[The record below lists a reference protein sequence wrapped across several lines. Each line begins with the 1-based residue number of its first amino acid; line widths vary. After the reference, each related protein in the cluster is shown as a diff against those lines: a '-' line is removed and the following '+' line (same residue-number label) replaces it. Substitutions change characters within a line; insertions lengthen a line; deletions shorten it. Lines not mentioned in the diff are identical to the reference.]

1 LIKHFIY
8 SSIVVLS
15 ILSAQDKSSISG
27 FVREVE
33 TGEPIS
39 YANVFI
45 SGTSMGTATNSDG
58 YFVFINLS
66 QGEYEVNVSMIGF
79 GLYKE
84 TINLGID
91 ESVRLDIRMKEEALQ
106 ASEIIVSGTR
116 QKFKKSV
123 ESSTIILDIR
133 DIRNA
138 PAFVEPDVFR
148 TLQMLPGVQTTSDWS
163 SALYVRGSTPDQ
175 NLLMLDGITVY
186 NPYHL
191 GGIFSTFNADA
202 IKEADFRAGGF
213 PARYGGRMGAIL
225 NIINREGNT
234 EKVSGSGNI
243 SLISSKVLLEGPM
256 PKWRNIKGSWMVSGR
271 RTYFDKIID
280 MMNIPTE
287 GGKSNNDDEGTLQF
301 PYYFYDYQVKINTD
315 IGDNNRLTYSRF
327 YGRDILKFGFS
338 DSESGDDGNR
348 RQSDFNINWPW
359 GNKTNGLTWRWIATP
374 NVIVKTFL
382 ARSEYSFNMNFNG
395 GDEFISPSDSTALDG
410 TFIMDT
416 SSIAWGLRFSDTI
429 EDNTLETEVTWLL
442 SEDHKVTTGFH
453 LKDIDF
459 ILAQHF
465 DLTMEALDTTFT
477 PLDMKDSTREI
488 SAYIEDKWNLTPS
501 ILYQIGVR
509 ATHYSLH
516 DSIYVEPRI
525 GLKYNLSDD
534 FSMKLNWGRYHQFLT
549 IANPQDEN
557 FRIVDFWM
565 GIPQD
570 KKASKSEHAILG
582 LEYLSY
588 NNILYR
594 IEGYYKDFDNLL
606 TQKEGDFETEESD
619 TTITTNAINEFWD
632 TDAYVYGLE
641 LLVKKS
647 SGRFTG
653 WLGYTY
659 AKTFYHT
666 DQFGWFQPVFDR
678 THTLN
683 MVSNFKVNER
693 LKMSVS
699 VTTSSGNPFTPI
711 MGRIYT
717 FQQNLRDSLNWIT
730 SDNYLVGD
738 KNSERHGK
746 YFRIDTGLDF
756 TNRSFFGL
764 FEYDW
769 YLQVINVSNHIN
781 VMQYFYRTKT
791 DPNTGNQVGVE
802 RRAFPMFPLI
812 ITAGVKFEF

>member
-1 LIKHFIY
+1 MIKHFVY
-8 SSIVVLS
+8 SIILFILS
-15 ILSAQDKSSISG
+15 LLSAQSKSSISG
-27 FVREVE
+27 FVRDDA

-39 YANVFI
+39 YANVFFT
-45 SGTSMGTATNSDG
+45 GTSLGTATNSDG
-58 YFVFINLS
+58 YFVLVNLS
-66 QGEYEVNVSMIGF
+66 PGAYEINVSMIGF

-84 TINLGID
+84 TVSLKID
-91 ESVRLDIRMKEEALQ
+91 ESVRLNIRMKKEVLQ
-106 ASEIIVSGTR
+106 ASEITVSGVR
-116 QKFKKSV
+116 QQFKKSV
-123 ESSTIILDIR
+123 ESSTVILDLR

-213 PARYGGRMGAIL
+213 PARYGGRMGSIL

-243 SLISSKVLLEGPM
+243 SLISTKALLEGPL
-256 PKWRNIKGSWMVSGR
+256 PKWRNIKGSWMISGR
-271 RTYFDKIID
+271 RTYFDKIIEQF
-280 MMNIPTE
+280 TSE
-287 GGKSNNDDEGTLQF
+287 EF
-301 PYYFYDYQVKINTD
+301 PYYFYDYQLKINTD

-327 YGRDILKFGFS
+327 YGRDILMFRFS
-338 DSESGDDGNR
+338 DSESGDDGNM

-382 ARSEYSFNMNFNG
+382 ARSEYNFNMNFNG
-395 GDEFISPSDSTALDG
+395 GDEFISQSDSMALDG
-410 TFIMDT
+410 TIISYQDT

-429 EDNTLETEVTWLL
+429 EDNTLETEVTWIL
-442 SEDHKVTTGFH
+442 SEDHKVSTGFH
-453 LKDIDF
+453 IKDIDF

-465 DLTMEALDTTFT
+465 DLTMETLDTTFT
-477 PLDMKDSTREI
+477 PLNMNDSTREI
-488 SAYIEDKWNLTPS
+488 SVYIEDKWKLTPS
-501 ILYQIGVR
+501 IMYQVGAR

-516 DSIYVEPRI
+516 DSIHIEPRI
-525 GLKYNLSDD
+525 GLKYNLNED
-534 FSMKLNWGRYHQFLT
+534 FSIKVNWGRYHQFLT

-565 GIPQD
+565 GIPRD
-570 KKASKSEHAILG
+570 KKASISEHAILG

-606 TQKEGDFETEESD
+606 TQKEDDFETEESD

-632 TDAYVYGLE
+632 TDAYAYGLE

-693 LKMSVS
+693 LKMSMS
-699 VTTSSGNPFTPI
+699 VTTSSGNPYTPI

-717 FQQNLRDSLNWIT
+717 FQQNLKDSLNWIT

-769 YLQVINVSNHIN
+769 YLQVINVSNHNN

-791 DPNTGNQVGVE
+791 DPNTGDKVGVE
-802 RRAFPMFPLI
+802 RRAVLMFPLI